1 LSEEEAPR
9 IRLGENMKAK
19 SERETQFSVLF
30 ELMTMKPFH
39 SDVFKSSIR
48 NLWFSTGDLII
59 RDIDDNLFMAVFN
72 TRDDMER
79 IFVQS
84 PWTFDKKLVQI
95 MRFHGDVQ
103 PSDVKFTHA
112 AFWVRVINLP
122 IKSMTREVGEKIGAA
137 MGRLIE
143 VDVPTT

>member
-1 LSEEEAPR
+1 
-9 IRLGENMKAK
+9 
-19 SERETQFSVLF
+19 
-30 ELMTMKPFH
+30 
-39 SDVFKSSIR
+39 
-48 NLWFSTGDLII
+48 
-59 RDIDDNLFMAVFN
+59 
-72 TRDDMER
+72 
-79 IFVQS
+79 
-84 PWTFDKKLVQI
+84 
-95 MRFHGDVQ
+95 MRFQGDVQ